1 MHDFTHF
8 SVYGTMETVVVC
20 RSKPED
26 SQASILEYLYDRIG
40 GVGVEETG
48 NVEVIA
54 FHPEQRKSQELVRY

>member
-26 SQASILEYLYDRIG
+26 RASILEYLYDRIG

-48 NVEVIA
+48 NV
-54 FHPEQRKSQELVRY
+54 HPEQRKSQELVRY